1 MSNIVECKFKNVEEF
16 LERTYKL
23 EGVPGFEFQMTR
35 PRVLC
40 VDGYSVS
47 IQAGK
52 YLYCIS
58 DRGLRENAKCFESVE
73 LGFPSVEDDLINDLA
88 EDPECP
94 TDTVYGYV
102 PVNLVNKLMEKH
114 GGIWGVDF
122 GNSDMIWDEVVCN
135 DSKNL

>member
-16 LERTYKL
+16 LEKTYKMV
-23 EGVPGFEFQMTR
+23 GVMGYQYQATR
-35 PRVLC
+35 PRVVC
-40 VDGYSVS
+40 ADGYSVS

-52 YLYCIS
+52 FLYCSS
-58 DRGLRENAKCFESVE
+58 DRGLREDSKRFESVE
-73 LGFPSVEDDLINDLA
+73 LGFPSVEDELINDLA

-102 PVNLVNKLMEKH
+102 PVRLVNKLMEKH

-122 GNSDMIWDEVVCN
+122 RNTNEVWDFKKG
-135 DSKNL
+135 D